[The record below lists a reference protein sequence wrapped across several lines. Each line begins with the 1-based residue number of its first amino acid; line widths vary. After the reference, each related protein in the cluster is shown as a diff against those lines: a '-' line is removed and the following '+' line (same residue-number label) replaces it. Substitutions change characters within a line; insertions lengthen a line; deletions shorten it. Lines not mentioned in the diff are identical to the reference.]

1 MKKFLR
7 QDGQGL
13 AEYSLVLALV
23 AILLVLILIVFGSS
37 VVLAYAKVIGGL
49 SGQTVTGT
57 GPEVVV
63 VGQPYS
69 ITPNGNLC
77 AYSFSDPTFI
87 ALQDGVVIKN
97 DTVALNV
104 LVNGSSVGSISGT
117 TNNNGIA
124 NATGSLSG
132 SAFCPASISYTLTP

>member
-1 MKKFLR
+1 MKKFSK

-23 AILLVLILIVFGSS
+23 AIVLILIVIVLGSS
-37 VVLAYAKVIGGL
+37 IILAYAKVIGGF
-49 SGQTVTGT
+49 SGQAVTGN
-57 GPEVVV
+57 GPEAVV

-77 AYSFSDPTFI
+77 NYSFSDPTFI
-87 ALQDGVVIKN
+87 ALQDGELVKN
-97 DTVALNV
+97 DTVTLNV
-104 LVNGSSVGSISGT
+104 LVNGSSVGTISGT
-117 TNNNGIA
+117 TNGNGIA

-132 SAFCPASISYTLTP
+132 SAFCPATISYTLTP